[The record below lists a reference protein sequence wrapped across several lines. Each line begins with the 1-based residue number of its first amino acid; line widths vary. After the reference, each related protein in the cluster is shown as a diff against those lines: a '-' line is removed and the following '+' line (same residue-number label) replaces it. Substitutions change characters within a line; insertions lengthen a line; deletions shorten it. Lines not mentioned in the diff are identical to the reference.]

1 MAMAW
6 VAPPSYKIMDVS
18 IALFHSLWTHRID
31 HSQQWNGAGHGDGD
45 GRSDSDI
52 EWGM

>member
-1 MAMAW
+1 
-6 VAPPSYKIMDVS
+6 MDVF
-18 IALFHSLWTHRID
+18 IALFHSLWAHRID
-31 HSQQWNGAGHGDGD
+31 HSQQWNGAGDGD